1 VLTKRPLFLS
11 LLAGLLFAFSWPET
25 GGITFFIFIAF
36 VPLLQLESLLTSGTN
51 KHRSLQLFLYS
62 YLTFFTWNLISTWWV
77 KNASFGGAVMAIVFN
92 SLFMALVFLFFHL
105 SRRRMKPLFA
115 PFVLACYWMAF
126 EYLHLRWDLTWPWLT
141 LGNVF
146 AARPWMVQWYE
157 YTGVFGGAVWIFLL
171 NFMVFALIRKHK
183 FSDWK
188 SPSQYLRP
196 FGMVLLALCIPI
208 VISVC
213 LELYRKP
220 FFHKTHGLDVV
231 VVQPNVDP
239 YKEKFNGTYQQQLS
253 RMLDLAETQI
263 DENTACVAFPET
275 ALTENLW
282 ENDLQHTY
290 SIPALKRFLERHPH
304 LDVITGATS
313 AYQYDPGEVP
323 TATARKFT
331 DADTYYDDFN
341 TALMITGSDVLKYHK
356 SKFVPG
362 VERMPFPALL
372 KPLEALAINM
382 GGTTGSLCGQDE
394 RTVFISR
401 NNELRIAPVI
411 CYESVFGEYVARY
424 VSNGANIIFI
434 ITNDGWWG
442 DTPGYKQHLDYA
454 RLRAIETRCYVARSA
469 NTGTSCF
476 IDPFG
481 NVLQATPWWKAMA
494 IKNNVYVN
502 DEKTFYVRHGD
513 YIARAGIVLGGLLL
527 LYSLIL
533 RFRKM

>member
-1 VLTKRPLFLS
+1 
-11 LLAGLLFAFSWPET
+11 
-25 GGITFFIFIAF
+25 
-36 VPLLQLESLLTSGTN
+36 
-51 KHRSLQLFLYS
+51 
-62 YLTFFTWNLISTWWV
+62 
-77 KNASFGGAVMAIVFN
+77 
-92 SLFMALVFLFFHL
+92 
-105 SRRRMKPLFA
+105 
-115 PFVLACYWMAF
+115 
-126 EYLHLRWDLTWPWLT
+126 
-141 LGNVF
+141 
-146 AARPWMVQWYE
+146 
-157 YTGVFGGAVWIFLL
+157 
-171 NFMVFALIRKHK
+171 
-183 FSDWK
+183 
-188 SPSQYLRP
+188 
-196 FGMVLLALCIPI
+196 
-208 VISVC
+208 
-213 LELYRKP
+213 
-220 FFHKTHGLDVV
+220 
-231 VVQPNVDP
+231 
-239 YKEKFNGTYQQQLS
+239 
-253 RMLDLAETQI
+253 
-263 DENTACVAFPET
+263 
-275 ALTENLW
+275 
-282 ENDLQHTY
+282 
-290 SIPALKRFLERHPH
+290 LERHPH